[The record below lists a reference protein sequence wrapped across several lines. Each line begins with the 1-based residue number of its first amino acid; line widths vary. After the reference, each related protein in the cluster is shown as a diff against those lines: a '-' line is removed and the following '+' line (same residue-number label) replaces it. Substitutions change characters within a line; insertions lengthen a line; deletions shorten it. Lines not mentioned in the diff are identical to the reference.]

1 MARSLAR
8 AVVILIGV
16 SSPLWAAAR
25 DLPRV
30 SEVVFRHVILDDA
43 GPVNP
48 YLKTAGDLNGD
59 GRIDLIVGGNVS
71 GGLVWYENPSWK
83 KHVIDPGAGFN
94 TDAEV
99 ADVDGD
105 GKPDIICVTNSEV
118 RWYRNPDWQMTVI
131 GKCTLHDIEV
141 ADFDGDGKIDLV
153 GRDQA
158 EFGRRGD
165 RLHFYKQD
173 SPGAWRHRELEIPNG
188 EGLCV
193 ADVDGDGKPDVVIQ
207 GSWLAN
213 PGDILRGQWTAHAY
227 TKTWTHRDAFI
238 AVGDVNGDRRPDI
251 VLAPSE
257 LAGGKYRISWF
268 ESPPDPTR
276 EGWTEHVVEDGVETV
291 HHFVGVADMNNDGA
305 ADIVSA
311 AMHQGKAPQEVKIY
325 FNQGKGLSW
334 KKQVVATTGSHSMRI
349 VDLAND
355 GRKSLF
361 GANHQGQKIELWEN
375 RPPRPP
381 RAARSVHLGYPAP
394 EAAAFYNELTVE
406 KSVPG
411 SYFMA
416 CGFSHGYFG
425 IQEQGKGRKVVIF
438 SVWDPAKGDNPNA
451 VPDAERVE
459 VLYKA
464 DDVVARRFGGEGTGG
479 QSFYQY
485 DWKIG
490 ETYRFLVKASVAEKK
505 TAFTAYFFLPESKT
519 WKHLV
524 TFRTATGGDRLKGLY
539 SFIED
544 FRRDTKS
551 AAEVRRAVFGNG
563 WVRDAKGQ
571 WTPLARARFTASGAT
586 WEAKE
591 TIDAGVVKDRFYLQ
605 TGGDTKTSTRLGTRI
620 ERPAGSG
627 TPPQV
632 PAD

>member
-8 AVVILIGV
+8 AAVILIGV
-16 SSPLWAAAR
+16 SSPLWAAAQ

-30 SEVVFRHVILDDA
+30 SEVVFRHVILEDA

-83 KHVIDPGAGFN
+83 KHVIDPGGGFA

-105 GKPDIICVTNSEV
+105 GKPDIICITNSDV
-118 RWYRNPDWQMTVI
+118 RWYRNPDWRMTVI

-141 ADFDGDGKIDLV
+141 ADFDGDGKIDVV

-158 EFGRRGD
+158 EFGHRGD
-165 RLHFYKQD
+165 RLHFFKQV
-173 SPGAWRHRELEIPNG
+173 SPNDWRHRELEIPNG
-188 EGLCV
+188 EGLCA

-207 GSWLAN
+207 GCWLRN
-213 PGDILRGQWTAHAY
+213 PGDILRGQWTTHAY
-227 TKTWTHRDAFI
+227 TKTWTHRNAFV
-238 AVGDVNGDRRPDI
+238 AVGDLSGDRRPDI

-268 ESPPDPTR
+268 ESPPDPKR

-349 VDLAND
+349 VDLAGD

-361 GANHQGQKIELWEN
+361 GANHQGQKIELWKNEPPK
-375 RPPRPP
+375 PPRGPVGPSGLHGP
-381 RAARSVHLGYPAP
+381 RSRGVLQRADRREIRARQLLHGLRLQPR
-394 EAAAFYNELTVE
+394 LLRH
-406 KSVPG
+406 PG
-411 SYFMA
+411 T
-416 CGFSHGYFG
+416 G
-425 IQEQGKGRKVVIF
+425 QGRKVVIF
-438 SVWDPAKGDNPNA
+438 SVWDPAKGDNPSA

-505 TAFTAYFFLPESKT
+505 TEYAAYFFLPESKT

-524 TFRTATGGDRLKGLY
+524 TFRTATGGERLKGLY

-551 AAEVRRAVFGNG
+551 ATEVRRAVFGDG

-632 PAD
+632 PTE